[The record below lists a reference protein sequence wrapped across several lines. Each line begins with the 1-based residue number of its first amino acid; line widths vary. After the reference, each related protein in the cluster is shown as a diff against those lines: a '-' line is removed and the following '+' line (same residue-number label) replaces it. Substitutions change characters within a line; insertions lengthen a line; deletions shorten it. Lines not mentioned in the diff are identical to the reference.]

1 MKLFFFFIATLL
13 IGSSTAQS
21 SQSNITAEFQAIFNE
36 LNANADR
43 FANEL
48 VAAMQG
54 AARAARDA
62 LVASYTAL
70 KIFVAPFLSGEYL
83 NILGAAVNVT
93 ANTLLEDTSAVFLL
107 NTTAEYFSVARTIYR
122 DAVSRYAQFFNS
134 SLVLSS
140 EIYQCWN
147 ATRPQI
153 AQVFRTFINNT
164 RVQSKPIIDTFK
176 NTTATEYSKFN
187 QNFTSYQR
195 NTPICFI
202 LFKSCRDRKD
212 QYVSELSVVRV

>member
-1 MKLFFFFIATLL
+1 
-13 IGSSTAQS
+13 
-21 SQSNITAEFQAIFNE
+21 

-54 AARAARDA
+54 AVRAVRDA
-62 LVASYTAL
+62 LVASYNAL
-70 KIFVAPFLSGEYL
+70 KIFAAPFLSGEYL

-93 ANTLLEDTSAVFLL
+93 ANTLIDDTSAGFLL
-107 NTTAEYFSVARTIYR
+107 NTTVEYFSVARTIYR
-122 DAVSRYAQFFNS
+122 DAVSRYIQFFNS
-134 SLVLSS
+134 SLVVSS

-176 NTTATEYSKFN
+176 NTTAAEYSKFN

-202 LFKSCRDRKD
+202 LLKSCRDRKD
-212 QYVSELSVVRV
+212 QYVS